1 MAWSVCEVGSAH
13 MRLRFLLFRSWLVDF
28 ERCEMECSVVG
39 IYFGSEF
46 VNLGHWSV
54 TRVRSA
60 AYVGSSLWDT
70 CIPKNG
76 PGI

>member
-1 MAWSVCEVGSAH
+1 
-13 MRLRFLLFRSWLVDF
+13 
-28 ERCEMECSVVG
+28 MECSVVG
-39 IYFGSEF
+39 IYLGSEF